1 MEDHHKEQHQH
12 NEENKPLYD
21 RLGGHG
27 AIKSVVD
34 KFYVYMLD
42 DARVKEFFKNTDMNK
57 QRKRQT
63 DFITMVVGGPNNY
76 EGMDM
81 KKAHEKIKIGKM

>member
-1 MEDHHKEQHQH
+1 MFE
-12 NEENKPLYD
+12 

-42 DARVKEFFKNTDMNK
+42 DKRVNEFFKNTNMEN
-57 QRKRQT
+57 QRKKQV
-63 DFITMVVGGPNNY
+63 DFITMVTGGPNNY
-76 EGMDM
+76 TGVDM
-81 KKAHEKIKIGKM
+81 KKAHEKMAIGHLEFDSTW